1 MTGKSIYDVSDSR
14 VLLLDG
20 GFGTMAMNGFTADE
34 IHEAYLRAGADI
46 IETDIAASSHD
57 GAAEAA
63 RTARAAA
70 ERHTAMNPG
79 RPRFAFGAVYPS
91 GSNVPEHVE
100 GLLDGGIDGIIFETA
115 TSVKALVGSL
125 ETLASITARRGIR
138 VPVMVS
144 ATLTR
149 ESVLPSGET
158 IADFYSAVRGFEPLA
173 AGFNCSFGPE
183 SLLKPLEELA
193 GMSDMHIV
201 AYPSAGLPDRDGRYP
216 VTPAAFVAVVSEY
229 LERGL
234 ADCVGGCCGT
244 TPEYISALNGIVG
257 RYTPRT
263 MTKNKKR
270 DL

>member
-1 MTGKSIYDVSDSR
+1 
-14 VLLLDG
+14 
-20 GFGTMAMNGFTADE
+20 
-34 IHEAYLRAGADI
+34 
-46 IETDIAASSHD
+46 
-57 GAAEAA
+57 
-63 RTARAAA
+63 
-70 ERHTAMNPG
+70 MNPG

-144 ATLTR
+144 ATLIR
-149 ESVLPSGET
+149 EGVLPSGET

-193 GMSDMHIV
+193 GMSDMRIV

-216 VTPAAFVAVVSEY
+216 VTPAAFAAVVSEY